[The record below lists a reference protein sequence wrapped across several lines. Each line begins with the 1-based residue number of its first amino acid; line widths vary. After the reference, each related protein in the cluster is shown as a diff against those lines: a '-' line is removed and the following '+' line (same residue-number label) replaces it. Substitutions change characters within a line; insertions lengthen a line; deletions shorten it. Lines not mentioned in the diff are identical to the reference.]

1 MLIRLKR
8 LKVGELKKLTMAY
21 NKLMNIPHPSQLRKQ
36 ELIDYLHQKLDLN
49 EKGFVKIEHPKLK
62 QSISEALR
70 RIEQENKKSKD
81 EYNKLVKEIED
92 DIKRNKKDV
101 KPFIPYR
108 DTLTKE
114 QKREQD
120 KDFKYYFETGKIAL
134 KNLEIPKTKKEEKEL
149 KARETAVKKLLDQ
162 EAKEK
167 AEARSKRNQEIMKK
181 VREEKKAKEDKKKKP
196 PTKKKVVKEDDDDEE
211 LSPEQ
216 KKMQAYFA
224 SIKDPIQRM
233 KEVKEYM
240 FKNLKR
246 K

>member
-1 MLIRLKR
+1 MLIKLNR

-114 QKREQD
+114 QKKEQD

-149 KARETAVKKLLDQ
+149 KARELAVKKLLDQ

-167 AEARSKRNQEIMKK
+167 AEARSKFNQEAMKRGK
-181 VREEKKAKEDKKKKP
+181 PKK
-196 PTKKKVVKEDDDDEE
+196 PTKKPVEEEKIEDDDDE
-211 LSPEQ
+211 LSPQQ

>member
-70 RIEQENKKSKD
+70 RMEQENKKSKD

-114 QKREQD
+114 QKKEQD

-149 KARETAVKKLLDQ
+149 KAREKAVKKLLDQ

-181 VREEKKAKEDKKKKP
+181 VKEKSKPKKKQ
-196 PTKKKVVKEDDDDEE
+196 VKQVKQEKIEDDDDEE